1 MLNLGSKKVWAVEML
16 YIGFGKLLISLSKVA
31 TGDTANICALD
42 LTKAFDKV
50 NHASLYMKLM
60 KRHIPL
66 QLLQL
71 LENWLSDSF
80 ACVKWVSSWSQM
92 FKIISGVR
100 QGSVLSPFLFAIF
113 IDDIGKIQNNRHGT
127 YVILY
132 ADDILLLAKSVT
144 ALQRMLW
151 LCEQELNSIDMVIN
165 VKKSCCMRVGTRQ
178 DKSCSN
184 INTIDGRQLSWVNE
198 IRYLSNCTFGEI

>member
-1 MLNLGSKKVWAVEML
+1 MP
-16 YIGFGKLLISLSKVA
+16 IPKLKDSRVKSLSCDDFRGIAISPVISKVFEHCVLDRFQKFFNSCDA
-31 TGDTANICALD
+31 QFGFKKGVGCRNAIYRVRKIVDKFIEGGDTANICALD

-92 FKIISGVR
+92 FQIISGVR

-113 IDDIGKIQNNRHGT
+113 IDDIGKIQNNRYGT

-151 LCEQELNSIDMVIN
+151 L
-165 VKKSCCMRVGTRQ
+165 
-178 DKSCSN
+178 
-184 INTIDGRQLSWVNE
+184 
-198 IRYLSNCTFGEI
+198 

>member
-1 MLNLGSKKVWAVEML
+1 
-16 YIGFGKLLISLSKVA
+16 
-31 TGDTANICALD
+31 
-42 LTKAFDKV
+42 
-50 NHASLYMKLM
+50 MKLM

-92 FKIISGVR
+92 FHIISGVR
-100 QGSVLSPFLFAIF
+100 KGSVLSPFLFAIF
-113 IDDIGKIQNNRHGT
+113 IDDIGKIQNNRYDT

-144 ALQRMLW
+144 ALQRML
-151 LCEQELNSIDMVIN
+151 
-165 VKKSCCMRVGTRQ
+165 
-178 DKSCSN
+178 
-184 INTIDGRQLSWVNE
+184 
-198 IRYLSNCTFGEI
+198 